1 VRALLGQDWVD
12 GLGDYHRPPG
22 HYRIEV
28 DALLNLERL
37 DGLYPVRARD
47 PRMVWNYLL
56 EIGPRATVR
65 KIVSR
70 TSERFRNEKFVSCGV
85 GRVIDRPRRGS
96 FELGERVVFVWP
108 AGPACAERIVLPE
121 ELLHAVE
128 SEAALPGAGEAL
140 AYLPEQADADAEGVW
155 WRALRGWHPE
165 SGAVLQ
171 PLGVAL
177 VLKDAE
183 RVLAAADWTRARR
196 LAHSGTR
203 ASTVLAPANDP
214 ALSRTSR
221 PRAALFGYGNYAKTV
236 ALPGLA
242 AHLSI
247 DRIHELDPTQ
257 IPLRRQPGVTWN
269 TSPELPLDD
278 MPDAVIVAGY
288 HHTHAPLAAEALAA
302 GAAVLVEKP
311 VATTRPQLHRLL
323 AAMRSSGASLFSGY
337 QRRYLPFNDL
347 ARRDLGVGPGDPISY
362 HAVVFEVPLPP
373 LHWYRWPSSR
383 SRLLSNGCHWFDHFL
398 YLNDWAAVSDHQLAV
413 APDGQLNCSVTLEN
427 GAFMTLVLTD
437 QGSRRLGVRDHVEL
451 RAGAVTVTIEDMSRY
466 RSENASRI
474 LARRRIGR
482 LEPYRRMYDE
492 IGRRIASGAPGDSL
506 VSVQRSAGLVLD
518 LEEQLSGPASTRTQ
532 ATPRPRPFAPALAV
546 ARA

>member
-1 VRALLGQDWVD
+1 VD

-28 DALLNLERL
+28 EALLNLERL
-37 DGLYPVRARD
+37 EGLYPVRARD

-56 EIGPRATVR
+56 EIGPRATAR
-65 KIVSR
+65 KILSR
-70 TSERFRNEKFVSCGV
+70 TRERFRNEKYVSCGV
-85 GRVIDRPRRGS
+85 GRVIERPRRGE

-108 AGPACAERIVLPE
+108 TGPACAERIVLPE

-128 SEAALPGAGEAL
+128 PDAALPRSDGAVV
-140 AYLPEQADADAEGVW
+140 YLPAQTGSESEIAW
-155 WRALRGWHPE
+155 WRGVRAWSPE
-165 SGAVLQ
+165 SGAMLP
-171 PLGVAL
+171 PLGVAM

-183 RVLAAADWTRARR
+183 RALAAADWTRSRQ
-196 LAHSGTR
+196 LPHSGTR
-203 ASTVLAPANDP
+203 ASTVLAPALDP
-214 ALSRTSR
+214 TLSRADR
-221 PRAALFGYGNYAKTV
+221 PRAALFGYGNYAKTI

-242 AHLSI
+242 AHLTI
-247 DRIHELDPTQ
+247 DHIHELDPTQ
-257 IPLRRQPGVTWN
+257 IPLRRRPGVTWD

-278 MPDAVIVAGY
+278 LPDAVIVAGY
-288 HHTHAPLAAEALAA
+288 HHTHAPLATEALSR

-337 QRRYLPFNDL
+337 QRRYLPFNEL
-347 ARRDLGVGPGDPISY
+347 ARRDLGVAPGDPISY

-451 RAGAVTVTIEDMSRY
+451 RAGPVTVTIEDMSRY

-518 LEEQLSGPASTRTQ
+518 LEEQLSGPASSRAQTS
-532 ATPRPRPFAPALAV
+532 ARPLAPSLAV